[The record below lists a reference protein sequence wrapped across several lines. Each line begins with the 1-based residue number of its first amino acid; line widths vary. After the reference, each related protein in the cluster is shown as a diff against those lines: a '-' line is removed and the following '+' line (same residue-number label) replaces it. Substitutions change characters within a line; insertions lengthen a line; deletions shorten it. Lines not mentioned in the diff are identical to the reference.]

1 MKLKECNQIE
11 DFIPLITVK
20 KSLGTT
26 ETSRNIIDNVIRR
39 QNSLDY
45 RNLLK
50 NKSLPD
56 RVNNTRINQLK
67 KLKLKRKSLE
77 NKSYKDSFM
86 HYKN

>member
-1 MKLKECNQIE
+1 MKLKERNQIE
-11 DFIPLITVK
+11 DFIPLITAK

-56 RVNNTRINQLK
+56 RINQLK